1 MTGEPAHG
9 TTWASGDNSLRHAT
23 TSTHFPL
30 VSHRSLNAVFAYQ
43 HGKPI
48 SVAHYLHDVERFS
61 ASLATAGY
69 VVITCQ
75 NRYFFAVSLAAALLT
90 KNVSL
95 MPSALT
101 PDVLQQLD
109 GIAPNARV
117 VTDEDVA
124 RILVSTEH
132 TFALKQL
139 EIPEIPATQPV
150 AWVFTSGSTGSP
162 IPHVKTWGSLV
173 KNVRV
178 EAQRLGM
185 TDGRSHTIIGTVPPQ
200 HMYGLE
206 STVLVAMQSGG
217 ALCAERPF
225 YPADICSTL
234 AAIPRPRL
242 LVTTPFHLHAL
253 LAADVTIPPLD
264 LVVCATAPLS
274 PELAQQSETR
284 LHVPIIEIYG
294 CTETGQVAT
303 RYPTRTQQWQ
313 LFDGVRFSAENGQ
326 IWAAGGHVEKMVPM
340 QDELEIR
347 GEDRFIL
354 HGRSADMVNIAGKRS
369 SIAYLTHEL
378 KAIPGVIDAVFF
390 MPEEANIDRVT
401 RLVAFVVAP
410 TLDAATV
417 TKALR
422 ARIDPVFLPRPICFV
437 EALPRSA
444 TGKLP
449 RDALTALFALHSKK
463 V

>member
-1 MTGEPAHG
+1 MTGESAHP
-9 TTWASGDNSLRHAT
+9 TTWASGNNSLGRAT
-23 TSTHFPL
+23 TPTHFPL
-30 VSHRSLNAVFAYQ
+30 LSHRSLDAVFAYQ
-43 HGKPI
+43 HDKPL
-48 SVAHYLHDVERFS
+48 SVAHYLSDVRRV
-61 ASLATAGY
+61 AATLAPAGY

-90 KNVSL
+90 RNISL
-95 MPSALT
+95 MPSTLT
-101 PDVLQQLD
+101 PEVLQQLES
-109 GIAPNARV
+109 IAPNARMIA
-117 VTDEDVA
+117 DADVA
-124 RILVSTEH
+124 RLLADNEPTSTH
-132 TFALKQL
+132 DAMA
-139 EIPEIPATQPV
+139 IPEIPAAQPV
-150 AWVFTSGSTGSP
+150 AWVFTSGSTGTP

-200 HMYGLE
+200 HMYGFE
-206 STVLVAMQSGG
+206 STVLVAMQSGC

-253 LAADVTIPPLD
+253 LAAEIEIPPFD
-264 LVVCATAPLS
+264 LVVSATAPLS

-284 LHVPIIEIYG
+284 LHIPIIEIYG

-303 RYPTRTQQWQ
+303 RYPTRSQEWQ
-313 LFDGVRFSAENGQ
+313 LFDGVHFNVENGQ
-326 IWAAGGHVEKMVPM
+326 IWAAGGHVEKMVAM
-340 QDELEIR
+340 QDELELR
-347 GEDRFIL
+347 GDDRFVL

-369 SIAYLTHEL
+369 SLAYLTNQL
-378 KAIPGVIDAVFF
+378 KDIPGVIDAVFF
-390 MPEEANIDRVT
+390 MPDEANIDRVT
-401 RLVAFVVAP
+401 RLAAFVVAP
-410 TLDAATV
+410 TLDVATV

-422 ARIDPVFLPRPICFV
+422 SRVDPVFLPRPIYFID
-437 EALPRSA
+437 ALPRTA

-449 RDALTALFALHSKK
+449 RQALTALLALHSKK